1 MPEEK
6 KRKSLLDEVEDLT
19 VKRQEKKGKKEA
31 KGDLDLDFW
40 S

>member
-6 KRKSLLDEVEDLT
+6 KRKGLLDELDDLT
-19 VKRQEKKGKKEA
+19 AKRQEKKVKSEA